1 MFITIENFSI
11 IKNNICN
18 NMDRFIQ
25 KPTFRF
31 MNPNPVGY
39 IQYGSFDTIFSKI
52 KINRKRI

>member
-1 MFITIENFSI
+1 MV
-11 IKNNICN
+11 
-18 NMDRFIQ
+18 RFIQ